1 MHEHGAFLS
10 PAAMDAFADGVFYL
24 KLGQVF
30 VAIVCLVSGFVCCLC
45 GWGLCSR
52 TRRKF
57 KRTQLVSPQ
66 HEYGI
71 RLEVRKQVLV
81 EEGLAAHRVSAA
93 AFKAKSKALAASRA
107 RREAAQAR
115 KLRELKARNDYELQ
129 AVDDACVIDEKGDL
143 MLPDMEEVHPDQV
156 AALQLVDV

>member
-1 MHEHGAFLS
+1 MS
-10 PAAMDAFADGVFYL
+10 PAQMDDFADGVFYL

-30 VAIVCLVSGFVCCLC
+30 VAIVCLVSGFICCLC

-52 TRRKF
+52 TRKKY
-57 KRTQLVSPQ
+57 KRTQIVSPQ
-66 HEYGI
+66 HEYDV

-81 EEGLAAHRVSAA
+81 EEGLAAHKVSTA
-93 AFKAKSKALAASRA
+93 AFRAKSKALAESRD

-115 KLRELKARNDYELQ
+115 RLRQLKEHNDYELQ
-129 AVDDACVIDEKGDL
+129 AVDDACIIDEKGDL
-143 MLPDMEEVHPDQV
+143 MLPDMDEVHPDQA